1 MNYFKLVI
9 FTGSMVSF
17 WYTKHID
24 LVALTGYVTLMQEV
38 FHVMDTSYY
47 DVVGALL
54 LELGVFIVARLLNT
68 YWLDCPGFLNA
79 WLGQWHELDG
89 QHCRPH
95 LPLARTSLSP
105 SFLIDYLALPSSSSL
120 LGTPPFLVSW
130 KWQHIS
136 GQQAY
141 STPFIYY
148 ISTLKHLDFHAAVH

>member
-68 YWLDCPGFLNA
+68 Y
-79 WLGQWHELDG
+79 
-89 QHCRPH
+89 
-95 LPLARTSLSP
+95 
-105 SFLIDYLALPSSSSL
+105 
-120 LGTPPFLVSW
+120 
-130 KWQHIS
+130 
-136 GQQAY
+136 
-141 STPFIYY
+141 
-148 ISTLKHLDFHAAVH
+148 